1 MSSGRT
7 GLHVVIPPWVGLLV
21 AAVLLAL
28 ELLVPADR
36 IGPVGWVGNALA
48 LSGAVLVTRWPYAG
62 AGLTLVA
69 LTVLL
74 LIPDALV
81 MGVRFTSLWVA
92 VALVT
97 QKESFPPLV
106 VVLAFWA
113 VAVLLA
119 VFAEPDASLVQMVSH
134 AVGLGVLYFGA
145 GFLGSLL
152 RRYQAVAQGVVRGLE
167 KERELF
173 RRALSRDLHDS
184 AVHTMTSM
192 VMRANE
198 ALLRENLD
206 ARAREDLQFISDA
219 GREGVDDL
227 RRMLASLRRA
237 DVLPAASKVD
247 ARWFEN
253 RLRVES
259 SRLERSGFRVKLP
272 DEVPSSDV
280 TSPVLAVMGRI
291 LVEAANNV
299 MRHGQ
304 PGSEVV
310 IMLENDGERFSMMC
324 TNLVKPSDDTSER
337 KRLGIVGMRELAET
351 FGGTVSAQ
359 ALGPRWVTHVEIPCA
374 GTVTD
379 PEAVESDVNAEVRE
393 GEEE

>member
-1 MSSGRT
+1 MSSVRT
-7 GLHVVIPPWVGLLV
+7 GLHVVIPSWAGLLV

-36 IGPVGWVGNALA
+36 IGPVGWAGNALA
-48 LSGAVLVTRWPYAG
+48 LFGAVLVTRWPFAG

-74 LIPDALV
+74 LIPDSLV
-81 MGVRFTSLWVA
+81 VGVRFATLWVA

-97 QKESFPPLV
+97 QKESFPAFV

-113 VAVLLA
+113 VAVVLA
-119 VFAEPDASLVQMVSH
+119 ILAEPDASWILMVSH

-167 KERELF
+167 KEGELF

-198 ALLRENLD
+198 ALLRGNLD

-219 GREGVDDL
+219 GREGVDAL
-227 RRMLASLRRA
+227 RRTLTSLRRT
-237 DVLPAASKVD
+237 DVLPEAPKVD
-247 ARWFEN
+247 GRWFEN

-259 SRLERSGFRVKLP
+259 RRLERSGFGVKLP
-272 DEVPSSDV
+272 EEVPTSDV
-280 TSPVLAVMGRI
+280 ASPVLAVMGRI
-291 LVEAANNV
+291 LVEVANNV
-299 MRHGQ
+299 MRHGK

-310 IMLENDGERFSMMC
+310 LMLENDGVTFSMMC
-324 TNLVKPSDDTSER
+324 TNLVKPSEDRSER
-337 KRLGIVGMRELAET
+337 TRLGVVGMRELAET

-359 ALGPRWVTHVEIPCA
+359 ALGQRWVTHVQIPCD
-374 GTVTD
+374 GSL
-379 PEAVESDVNAEVRE
+379 P
-393 GEEE
+393 